1 MKGSHP
7 TDRARK
13 DAIVR
18 MRIAGPDKARY
29 GALATRHG
37 MSLTQWLLRAAR
49 LTADREA
56 AFPEWKAPLK
66 IDPKDKAVEII
77 VLKSEA

>member
-7 TDRARK
+7 TTKARK

-18 MRIAGPDKARY
+18 MRVPQEEKDRY
-29 GALATRHG
+29 TALG
-37 MSLTQWLLRAAR
+37 KKLGLNLTQWYARAAR

-66 IDPKDKAVEII
+66 IDPKDKAVKVII
-77 VLKSEA
+77 KNEE